1 MDGAVKTDL
10 MNWRCFCGTSLKAS
24 VEDVSRGTAKCP
36 VCGASV
42 SLDQQEAEG
51 LTDADETQMVS
62 LQDMAQMAQDGV
74 KLDVSG
80 EWDTSTSPLDP
91 TRKKKD

>member
-10 MNWRCFCGTSLKAS
+10 MNWRCLCGTSLKAS
-24 VEDVSRGTAKCP
+24 VEDVASGTAKCP

-42 SLDQQEAEG
+42 SLDQQEAEV
-51 LTDADETQMVS
+51 LSDSDETQMVS
-62 LQDMAQMAQDGV
+62 LQEMAQMAQDGV

-80 EWDTSTSPLDP
+80 EWETSPSDP
-91 TRKKKD
+91 SQKKKD